1 MSGSDTVTVL
11 IADDHPIF
19 RKGLVEVVGEADGL
33 RLLEAVTDGEEAVT
47 AADRLRPDVVVLDFE
62 MPRLN
67 GVEAARRLRA
77 AELPVALVLLT
88 GHKDEAIFNA
98 AMDAGVQGFLLK
110 DNAAEELVTCIRQV
124 AAGEPYVSPSA
135 SRYLIRRRELAE
147 AVRRSRPALELLTET
162 ERRVLRLIAENLTTK
177 EIAARLGVSP
187 RTVENHRFRMGDK
200 LGLSG
205 SHSLLK
211 FAFDNKAGL

>member
-1 MSGSDTVTVL
+1 MPETITVL

-19 RKGLVEVVGEADGL
+19 RKGLMEVVGEADGL
-33 RLLEAVTDGEEAVT
+33 RLLKAVANGEEAV
-47 AADRLRPDVVVLDFE
+47 AAAGQLIPEVVVLDFE
-62 MPRLN
+62 MPKLD
-67 GVEAARRLRA
+67 GVEAARAIRA
-77 AELPVALVLLT
+77 ADLPVALVLLT
-88 GHKDEAIFNA
+88 GHKDESIFNA
-98 AMDAGVQGFLLK
+98 ALDAGVQGFLLK

-135 SRYLIRRRELAE
+135 ARFLLRRREQAE
-147 AVRRSRPALELLTET
+147 ALRRDRPGLDLLTES
-162 ERRVLRLIAENLTTK
+162 ERRVLRLIAENLTSK

-211 FAFDNKAGL
+211 FAFAHRMAL

>member
-1 MSGSDTVTVL
+1 MPETITVL

-19 RKGLVEVVGEADGL
+19 RKGLMEVVGEADGL
-33 RLLEAVTDGEEAVT
+33 RLLKAVANGEEAV
-47 AADRLRPDVVVLDFE
+47 AAAGQLLPEVVVLDFE
-62 MPRLN
+62 MPKLD
-67 GVEAARRLRA
+67 GVEAARSIRA
-77 AELPVALVLLT
+77 ADLPVALVLLT
-88 GHKDEAIFNA
+88 GHKDESIFNA
-98 AMDAGVQGFLLK
+98 ALDAGVQGFLLK

-135 SRYLIRRRELAE
+135 ARFLLRRREQAE
-147 AVRRSRPALELLTET
+147 ALRRDRPGLDLLTES
-162 ERRVLRLIAENLTTK
+162 ERRVLRLIAENLTSK

-211 FAFDNKAGL
+211 FAFAHRTAL

>member
-1 MSGSDTVTVL
+1 MPETITVL

-19 RKGLVEVVGEADGL
+19 RKGLMEVVGEADGL
-33 RLLEAVTDGEEAVT
+33 RLLKAVANGEEAVT
-47 AADRLRPDVVVLDFE
+47 AAGQLLPEVVVLDFE
-62 MPRLN
+62 MPKLD
-67 GVEAARRLRA
+67 GVEAARAIRA
-77 AELPVALVLLT
+77 ADLPVALVLLT
-88 GHKDEAIFNA
+88 GHKDESIFNA
-98 AMDAGVQGFLLK
+98 ALDAGVQGFLLK

-135 SRYLIRRRELAE
+135 ARFLLRRREQAE
-147 AVRRSRPALELLTET
+147 ALRRDRPGLDLLTES
-162 ERRVLRLIAENLTTK
+162 ERRVLRLIAENLTSK

-211 FAFDNKAGL
+211 FAFAHRTAL

>member
-1 MSGSDTVTVL
+1 M
-11 IADDHPIF
+11 
-19 RKGLVEVVGEADGL
+19 EVVGEADGL
-33 RLLEAVTDGEEAVT
+33 RLLKAVANGEEAV
-47 AADRLRPDVVVLDFE
+47 AAAGQLLPEVVVLDFE
-62 MPRLN
+62 MPKLD
-67 GVEAARRLRA
+67 GVEAARAIRA
-77 AELPVALVLLT
+77 ADLPVALVLLT
-88 GHKDEAIFNA
+88 GHKDESIFNA
-98 AMDAGVQGFLLK
+98 ALDAGVQGFLLK

-135 SRYLIRRRELAE
+135 ARFLLRRREQAE
-147 AVRRSRPALELLTET
+147 ALRRDRPGLDLLTES
-162 ERRVLRLIAENLTTK
+162 ERRVLRLIAENLTSK

-211 FAFDNKAGL
+211 FAFAHRTAL

>member
-1 MSGSDTVTVL
+1 MPEAITVL

-19 RKGLVEVVGEADGL
+19 RKGLMEVVGEADGL
-33 RLLEAVTDGEEAVT
+33 RLLHAVANGEEAVT
-47 AADRLRPDVVVLDFE
+47 AAGQLQPEVVVLDFE

-67 GVEAARRLRA
+67 GVEAARAIRA

-88 GHKDEAIFNA
+88 GHKDESIFNA
-98 AMDAGVQGFLLK
+98 AMDAGMQGFLLK

-135 SRYLIRRRELAE
+135 ARFLLRRREQAE
-147 AVRRSRPALELLTET
+147 ALRRDRPGLDLLTDS
-162 ERRVLRLIAENLTTK
+162 ERRVLRLIAENLTSK

-211 FAFDNKAGL
+211 FAFAHRTAL